1 MKRRG
6 CVTATLRDAYVV
18 VGRRRCIA
26 RRVVSYNTCHT
37 WHAVEKKTRR
47 KRGKKREKKSGTRLV
62 GLSVGRSVGRGLLE
76 AEFNGV

>member
-37 WHAVEKKTRR
+37 WHAVKKKNKKKKR
-47 KRGKKREKKSGTRLV
+47 KEEGKKKVARGWSV
-62 GLSVGRSVGRGLLE
+62 CWSVGRSV
-76 AEFNGV
+76 AVY